1 MNDPFHQRRLPW
13 QRLPLALNVGA
24 LASLAAWVLIDA
36 DFPRTV
42 HWLLVELGRR
52 PGESGL
58 ALMRSWSRYG
68 ASLAALKAL
77 LAVGLTAGL
86 AAFVLLF
93 VGPARQRGLRSWL
106 ALLTVCCA
114 WLALGVGWSDLA
126 WWGKQRRVAA
136 RLPEFE
142 QAAELL
148 SGRWPG
154 QDGEVTGLGPF
165 TAYPIGRPTTLLML
179 SEEGA
184 DLGARFLAVE
194 RVADEGGLRFALAGK
209 ERGDWLEWHPAGRA
223 PASFTGGLGD
233 RHKLLRSAPLGKGWH
248 LVRYSPDDGDAD

>member
-1 MNDPFHQRRLPW
+1 MNVKTLLRRLPW
-13 QRLPLALNVGA
+13 QRLPLAINVAA
-24 LASLAAWVLIDA
+24 LAALAAWILADA
-36 DFPRTV
+36 DFGRTV
-42 HWLLVELGRR
+42 HWLLVELGQR
-52 PGESGL
+52 PGESAPPL
-58 ALMRSWSRYG
+58 VRAWSRYG
-68 ASLAALKAL
+68 ASLLALETL
-77 LAVGLTAGL
+77 LTIGLTSAI

-126 WWGKQRRVAA
+126 WWSKQRRVAA

-142 QAAELL
+142 RAAELL

-154 QDGEVTGLGPF
+154 QDGEVSGLGPF
-165 TAYPIGRPTTLLML
+165 NAYPIGRPTMLLML

-184 DLGARFLAVE
+184 DAGARFSAVE
-194 RVADEGGLRFALAGK
+194 RVDDQGGLRFALAGK
-209 ERGDWLEWHPAGRA
+209 ERGDWLEWHPAGRG

-233 RHKLLRSAPLGKGWH
+233 RHDLLRSAPLEKGWY
-248 LVRYSPDDGDAD
+248 LARYSPDNGDAN